1 MFQLLPSLVL
11 TYPQIDP
18 VIVEFWGISIR
29 WYAIAY
35 IAGILIGWWYAIRL
49 IKTTRFWTA
58 WGGQPPMSAPQADDF
73 ILWATLGII
82 LGGRIGYILFYGFIY
97 EPEIYAN
104 PMVWLEIWKG
114 GMSFHGGLIGVILA
128 VILFSIVKRLDM
140 VRVGDIVASVVPI
153 GLFTGR
159 LANFINGE
167 LWGKPSDVPW
177 AMVFPTGGPLP
188 RHPSQLYEAALEGIV
203 LFLILRFLA
212 SRLKA
217 FDRPGLIVAAFLF
230 FYGLFRI
237 IGEIFRDSDQLIAG
251 GIISMGQLLS
261 AIMFVGAAFFAW
273 WAMTHRAKPPAAAS
287 TPA

>member
-1 MFQLLPSLVL
+1 MFQLLPALVL
-11 TYPQIDP
+11 PYPQIDP
-18 VIVEFWGISIR
+18 VIFEIWGIAIR

-35 IAGILIGWWYAIRL
+35 IAGILLGWWYAIRL
-49 IKTTRFWTA
+49 VKTARLWTA
-58 WGGQPPMSAPQADDF
+58 WGGQPPLSAPQADDF

-97 EPEIYAN
+97 EPELYSN

-140 VRVGDIVASVVPI
+140 IRVGDVVASVVPI

-159 LANFINGE
+159 LANFVNGE

-177 AMVFPTGGPLP
+177 AMVFPTGGDIP

-212 SRLKA
+212 TRLKA
-217 FDRPGLIVAAFLF
+217 FDRPGLITAAFLF
-230 FYGLFRI
+230 FYGTFRI
-237 IGEIFRDSDQLIAG
+237 VGEMFRDSDQLIGDGA
-251 GIISMGQLLS
+251 ISMGQALS
-261 AIMFVGAAFFAW
+261 LAMLIGAAFFAW
-273 WAMTHRAKPPAAAS
+273 WAATHRAKHIDA